1 MILPGILVIFARFL
15 FFCVCDNCSHGKGPL
30 RIDRFDNIMGFMK
43 NMEKQTD
50 RRKNPR
56 FKAINDLAAIIQ
68 NDRSKIGTITGISRG
83 GLAFRY
89 IEFDKHEI
97 DLKEQ
102 VKLAIICSSDNFH
115 WHDVPCEIIMD
126 GHSPPEYPF
135 SLLPMRK
142 CHVQFDEMMSDQ
154 ISQME
159 DFIAKYTYIS
169 D

>member
-1 MILPGILVIFARFL
+1 
-15 FFCVCDNCSHGKGPL
+15 
-30 RIDRFDNIMGFMK
+30 
-43 NMEKQTD
+43 MEKQTD

-56 FKAINDLAAIIQ
+56 FKVRDDLAAKIQKARSNLGIIT
-68 NDRSKIGTITGISRG
+68 DISRG

-126 GHSPPEYPF
+126 GHSPPEYSF

-142 CHVQFDEMMSDQ
+142 CHVQFDEMTSDQ

-159 DFIAKYTYIS
+159 DIIAKYTFTS